1 MVIGEMDPLAFG
13 AFVFYFILILGL
25 GVYSSYFSSQGI
37 SEYFIGGRSMNR
49 FVVALSAVVSGRS
62 SWLVIGF
69 TGLAYTQGFDALWY
83 AVGYTVIE
91 FFLFLYYAPKLRNF
105 SEKHNCITLPD
116 YYAARFEDKKGY
128 LRALIVVIFL
138 TFMVSYVS
146 AQFVAGGKAFASS
159 FGFTQHEGIFIS
171 AVIILLYT
179 VLGGFMAVSLTD
191 VLQGIFLVIAL
202 IALPLIGI
210 IEQGGWQAVSG
221 QLAAMEGNYL
231 DPFDLSTLG
240 FIGALGLGLGS
251 PGNPHILIRY
261 MSIKD
266 PKQFKW
272 TAVVGTTWNILMA
285 GGALMVGI
293 VGRSFVPEASTLP
306 GGDVEKIYPE
316 LGAMLSHP
324 ILFGFLLASIFSA
337 IMSTADSQ
345 LLVAASSVVRD
356 IYERIIRQGETI
368 PQKKLVIMSR
378 SVVAILVIIAVI
390 LSIYAQDLVFWLVL
404 FAWAGLGA
412 AIGSTSILALFWSKT
427 TKTGVIFGLITGTA
441 TVIIWN
447 NIPALKD
454 TIYELIPAFILGFLV
469 TIIISLITQNEN
481 QSRREENSVD

>member
-1 MVIGEMDPLAFG
+1 MFLGINPLAFG
-13 AFVFYFILILGL
+13 AFVFYFLLIIGL
-25 GVYSSYFSSQGI
+25 GIYSSYFSSRGI
-37 SEYFIGGRSMNR
+37 SEYFIGGRSMGR

-69 TGLAYTQGFDALWY
+69 TGLAYTKGFGALWY

-91 FFLFLYYAPKLRNF
+91 FFLFLYYAPKLRDF

-116 YYAARFEDKKGY
+116 YYAARFKDQKGF
-128 LRALIVVIFL
+128 LRGLIVFIFL
-138 TFMVSYVS
+138 IFMVSYVS

-159 FGFTQHEGIFIS
+159 FGFTQHEGIYIS
-171 AVIILLYT
+171 ATIILLYT

-191 VLQGIFLVIAL
+191 VLQGIFLVVAL
-202 IALPLIGI
+202 IALPIMGI
-210 IEQGGWQAVSG
+210 AEQGGWQAMTSK
-221 QLAAMEGNYL
+221 LASMEGNYL
-231 DPFDLSTLG
+231 DPFNISTLG

-272 TAVVGTTWNILMA
+272 TAVVGTTWNVLMA

-293 VGRSFVPEASTLP
+293 VGRSLVPEASALP
-306 GGDVEKIYPE
+306 EGDVEKIYPE
-316 LGAMLSHP
+316 IGQMLGHP
-324 ILFGFLLASIFSA
+324 IFFGFLLASIFSA

-345 LLVAASSVVRD
+345 LLVAASAIVRD
-356 IYERIIRQGETI
+356 IYERIIRKGEAI
-368 PQKKLVIMSR
+368 PQRTLVTMSR
-378 SVVAILVIIAVI
+378 SFVLVLVVIAVV
-390 LSIYAQDLVFWLVL
+390 LSIFAQDLVFWLVL

-412 AIGSTSILALFWSKT
+412 AIGSTSILALFWEKT
-427 TKTGVIFGLITGTA
+427 TKSGVVSGLLVGTV

-447 NIPALKD
+447 KTEALKD
-454 TIYELIPAFILGFLV
+454 TIYELIPAFILAFLV
-469 TIIISLITQNEN
+469 TVVVSLLTQ
-481 QSRREENSVD
+481 EEKRDAS